1 MNLETARNG
10 STDKV
15 PVGCL
20 GTVIAP
26 RARCVWALA
35 IAVLTTACAG
45 RLNSAE
51 ANAETETL
59 QYERQIKPLL
69 KARCYS
75 CHGALKQESRLRLDT
90 VTFMRAGG
98 KHGDILRSNPGEAGV
113 MLGRIRSTDP
123 SERMPPE
130 GEPLKAEEIEN
141 IARWIAGGAPAAAG
155 ELPEPDPLSHW
166 SFRTPKRPSIPEVVD
181 VRMKLRTPVDAFVSA
196 EWKRRNIEPVP
207 EAERS
212 HLLRRVYLDLIGLP
226 PTPEE
231 QRRFLADTREDAYER
246 VVDELLDSPRHGER
260 WARHWMD
267 VWRYA
272 DWFGRRHVPDVWNS
286 APQVWRWRDWII
298 RSLNSDKGYDRMVRE
313 MLAGDE
319 LEPGNDDV
327 AVATGFLVRNWYALN
342 PNQWMRENVEHTAK
356 AFLGLTL
363 NCAHCHDHKYDP
375 ITHKDYFRF
384 RAFFEPLGLRQ
395 DWVAGEPDP
404 GPFQKYDYSTLR
416 KVVKEGTI
424 RVMDEQLDAKTYVY
438 LRGDERTF
446 PPDKPVV
453 EPGPPAFLAP
463 SGIPIAPATLPPEI
477 QYPGLKPF
485 IRATLGEQRHK
496 AMDAARME
504 LARAREQH
512 EAARLAA
519 VAGPA
524 GEALAALLEG
534 ETRVALAS
542 NRLAVATLDLEYLE
556 ARIAADDA
564 RYGGGA
570 QVPSDSGD
578 LRKKSEVAS
587 QVGRRWQLAKAAQKL
602 EELRQQQRL
611 LQLEHRVAAVR
622 REAAGLDAS
631 KQQKTRDEEAA
642 ALKKLQD
649 QVETAAKGL
658 AAAESALVTNSV
670 NYEPLSPVYGAQ
682 TTGRRTA
689 LAKWIASRDNP
700 LTARVAVNHV
710 WQWHFHEPLVKTVQD
725 FGRNG
730 SAPSHPELLD
740 WLAVEFM
747 EHGWS
752 LKHLHRLLV
761 TSTTY
766 RLASSRPA
774 GSLGS
779 EAKTPSDPDPE
790 NRYLGRMNLGRMESE
805 IVRDSVLSIAG
816 TLDFKGGGYPVANTE
831 ADLVPRRSVY
841 FECFPEEGGHD
852 GFTSM
857 FDPPDPG
864 ECYRRTRTILPQ
876 QSLALSNSAFVDA
889 QSRNA
894 ADRVWGKVGGQDGAV
909 ERFAAEIFES
919 ILNRTG
925 TPEELKIAREFLGEG
940 SDGKVRA
947 SFVRALFN
955 HNDFVTIR

>member
-1 MNLETARNG
+1 MRSRVVFGILAVVMAMAVGVEVTAG
-10 STDKV
+10 EGPLD
-15 PVGCL
+15 
-20 GTVIAP
+20 
-26 RARCVWALA
+26 
-35 IAVLTTACAG
+35 AG
-45 RLNSAE
+45 ERE
-51 ANAETETL
+51 
-59 QYERQIKPLL
+59 YEGRIKPLL

-90 VTFMRAGG
+90 VAFMKVGG
-98 KHGDILRSNPGEAGV
+98 KHGDV
-113 MLGRIRSTDP
+113 LGGGGGKGSELLKRIRSTDG

-130 GEPLKAEEIEN
+130 GEPLTAEEIGK
-141 IARWIAGGAPAAAG
+141 IASWIEGGARALAG

-166 SFRTPKRPSIPEVVD
+166 AFRVPLRPAIPSGVVEG
-181 VRMKLRTPVDAFVSA
+181 MTLRTPVDAFVAA
-196 EWKRRNIEPVP
+196 EWKRRNIVPVA

-226 PTPEE
+226 PTLEE
-231 QRRFLADTREDAYER
+231 QRRFLADGRTDAYER

-298 RSLNSDKGYDRMVRE
+298 RSLNSDKGYDRMVKE

-319 LEPGNDDV
+319 LEPANDDV

-375 ITHKDYFRF
+375 ITHQDYFRF

-395 DWVAGEPDP
+395 DWVSGEADP

-424 RVMDEQLDAKTYVY
+424 RVMDERLDAKTHIY

-453 EPGPPAFLAP
+453 EPGPPKFLARD
-463 SGIPIAPATLPPEI
+463 GLRIAPKTVPAEI
-477 QYPGLKPF
+477 RYPGLKPF
-485 IRATLGEQRHK
+485 IRTALGAQRRTVLAEARVELESARNQFARVRAAAGREPESGSLATL
-496 AMDAARME
+496 
-504 LARAREQH
+504 
-512 EAARLAA
+512 
-519 VAGPA
+519 
-524 GEALAALLEG
+524 LEV

-542 NRLAVATLDLEYLE
+542 NRVEVAALDLGYLE
-556 ARIAADDA
+556 ARIEADDA
-564 RYGGGA
+564 RYGAGETT
-570 QVPSDSGD
+570 SGESAD
-578 LRKKSEVAS
+578 VERKAVKAAE
-587 QVGRRWQLAKAAQKL
+587 VGRRWEMAKAAKKL
-602 EELRQQQRL
+602 SELEAQQRL
-611 LQLEHRVAAVR
+611 LRMEHRVAALR
-622 REAAGLDAS
+622 REAAGLEAS
-631 KQQKTRDEEAA
+631 KQQKSRDDESA
-642 ALKKLQD
+642 ALKKLQE
-649 QVETAAKGL
+649 QVEAAAKGV
-658 AAAESALVTNSV
+658 AAAGAALATNSTR
-670 NYEPLSPVYGAQ
+670 YEPLSPTYPGQ
-682 TTGRRTA
+682 STGRRAA
-689 LAKWIASRDNP
+689 LAEWIASRDNP
-700 LTARVAVNHV
+700 LAARVAVNHV
-710 WQWHFHEPLVKTVQD
+710 WQWHFHEPLVRSVQD

-730 SAPSHPELLD
+730 AAPTHPELLD

-747 EHGWS
+747 ENGWS
-752 LKHLHRLLV
+752 LKHLHRLMV

-766 RLASSRPA
+766 RLASSRVA
-774 GSLGS
+774 GNPGPESKS
-779 EAKTPSDPDPE
+779 KPESDPDPE

-816 TLDFKGGGYPVANTE
+816 TLDLKGGGYPVANTE
-831 ADLVPRRSVY
+831 ADSVPRRSVY
-841 FECFPEEGGHD
+841 FECFPEDGGHD

-876 QSLALSNSAFVDA
+876 QSLALSNSALLDA
-889 QSRNA
+889 QSRKVA
-894 ADRVWGKVGGQDGAV
+894 ERVWLRVGERDGAV
-909 ERFAAEIFES
+909 ERFAAEVFES
-919 ILNRTG
+919 ILNRAATV
-925 TPEELKIAREFLGEG
+925 EELTIAREFLGET